1 MLKTAMISAAA
12 LLLASI
18 AAPASTAAPNRFDSL
33 TSTKVQG
40 AFEACM
46 LNAGC
51 RWASP
56 SDTEPGYWDCP
67 NPRLTMNCYEPADPV
82 VP

>member
-1 MLKTAMISAAA
+1 MKTAMISAVT
-12 LLLASI
+12 LLLASV
-18 AAPASTAAPNRFDSL
+18 AAPSSMATSAPIDKLTRTSVQST
-33 TSTKVQG
+33 
-40 AFEACM
+40 FEACM

-67 NPRLTMNCYEPADPV
+67 NPRLTMNCYEPADPI